1 MTQVQKIEPAAL
13 GDSVK
18 TFEFTVN
25 IPGPIAATYTQSN
38 DVLNPFKILSISYN
52 NTVSS
57 GTDDTT
63 FDIIKNGTTFT
74 GDFHDLVT
82 ITGQVTKA
90 SATAP
95 NLAENSFAAEDTFD
109 IEITTLGS
117 NVDFLTLTFHAEL
130 L

>member
-1 MTQVQKIEPAAL
+1 MTIQKIGPEAL
-13 GDSVK
+13 EDSVK
-18 TFEFTVN
+18 TFEFTLS
-25 IPGPIAATYTQSN
+25 IPGPTAATYAVSN
-38 DVLNPFKILSISYN
+38 DVLNPFKINSISYN

-63 FDIIKNGTTFT
+63 FDVLKNGVTFT

-82 ITGQVTKA
+82 VTSQVTKTL
-90 SATAP
+90 ATTP
-95 NLAENSFAAEDTFD
+95 NLAENSFAAEDTFE

-117 NVDFLTLTFHAEL
+117 NVDFLTVTFHAEL